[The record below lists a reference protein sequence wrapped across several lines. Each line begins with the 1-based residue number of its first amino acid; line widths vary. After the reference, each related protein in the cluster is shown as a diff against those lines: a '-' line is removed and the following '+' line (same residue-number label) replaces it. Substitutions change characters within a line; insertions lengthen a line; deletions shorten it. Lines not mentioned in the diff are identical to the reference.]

1 MKNTRNIHTFI
12 TIVLCIKSYMRRTNW
27 NVPKFWNFHTIISYY
42 YYKPFKMWIMN
53 NGSYH
58 IKTNIKIDLKNKKK
72 KGQKGLYIKGQVI
85 GKLIVV
91 K

>member
-1 MKNTRNIHTFI
+1 
-12 TIVLCIKSYMRRTNW
+12 
-27 NVPKFWNFHTIISYY
+27 
-42 YYKPFKMWIMN
+42 MN